1 MNESLYSMNLWD
13 LAIRLAAIGLGGA
26 LGAVCRYGVG
36 RMFAARYSGPFPL
49 GTLLINLSGSLIL
62 GWLLGA
68 GFGGG
73 ADPYDLVYL
82 LCGTGFLGGFTT
94 FSTLNVQVVQ
104 LARSKERQRLT
115 LYLGATYTLGIGLA
129 FAGYGLGQWTM
140 TS

>member
-1 MNESLYSMNLWD
+1 MNDSLYSMSLWD

-26 LGAVCRYGVG
+26 LGAVCRYGTG
-36 RMFAARYSGPFPL
+36 RMIAARYAGPFPL

-62 GWLLGA
+62 GCLLGA

-73 ADPYDLVYL
+73 ADPYDPIYL
-82 LCGTGFLGGFTT
+82 LCGPGFLGGFTT
-94 FSTLNVQVVQ
+94 FSTLNVQLVQ
-104 LARSKERQRLT
+104 LARRRQRLT